1 MKKARIKTAKK
12 GAKMKF
18 KIALKKIKNCLEIMK
33 NTSLWKQ
40 LFVYKI
46 DEEKMREYQRAH
58 RLMDI
63 TWKNFY

>member
-1 MKKARIKTAKK
+1 
-12 GAKMKF
+12 MKF
-18 KIALKKIKNCLEIMK
+18 KIALKKIMNFLETMK

-58 RLMDI
+58 RLMDP

>member
-1 MKKARIKTAKK
+1 
-12 GAKMKF
+12 MKF
-18 KIALKKIKNCLEIMK
+18 KIALKKIKDCLGTMK
-33 NTSLWKQ
+33 ASSLWML